1 MRIDRIIAQR
11 GEYSRKIAMKMVRRG
26 RVEVEGVSCTDPK
39 SHFPENAHV
48 CIDGYELPQRVR
60 VYVYHKPPGVLSTS
74 FDSMGRP
81 CVGDLLPIHHHL
93 VGRLDM
99 ETRGL
104 LLLSMDGHLTQA
116 LLHPKREVEREYC
129 AWVEG
134 DPDIDLIETLRNGVE
149 TSLGLAKAK
158 VLSIEGNCVRL
169 VVTEGRNR
177 IVRRMLHN
185 AGHSVLD
192 LMRVRFG
199 PIELGDI
206 EEGMMR
212 PITATQEDIL
222 NAFIHGL
229 RAVKQPISKKE
240 K

>member
-11 GEYSRKIAMKMVRRG
+11 GEYSRKHANKMVRRG
-26 RVEVEGVSCTDPK
+26 RIKVEGISCVEPK
-39 SHFPENAHV
+39 SHFPEHAHV
-48 CIDGYELPQRVR
+48 TIDGYELPQKVR
-60 VYVYHKPPGVLSTS
+60 MYLYHKPPGMLSTTE
-74 FDSMGRP
+74 DPMGRS
-81 CVGDLLPIHHHL
+81 CVGDVLPVHHHL

-129 AWVEG
+129 AWVDGE
-134 DPDIDLIETLRNGVE
+134 PEESLVERLHQGVE
-149 TSLGLAKAK
+149 TSLGLAQAK

-199 PIELGDI
+199 PMLLGDI
-206 EEGMMR
+206 EEGLMR
-212 PITATQEDIL
+212 PMNKEEEENLD
-222 NAFIHGL
+222 AF
-229 RAVKQPISKKE
+229 VKQLSTKK